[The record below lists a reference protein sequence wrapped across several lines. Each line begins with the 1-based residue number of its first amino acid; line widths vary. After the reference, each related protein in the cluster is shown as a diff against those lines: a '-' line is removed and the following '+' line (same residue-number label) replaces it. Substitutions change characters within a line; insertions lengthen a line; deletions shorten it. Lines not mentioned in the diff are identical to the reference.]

1 LRPSV
6 VGGFLAVLRK
16 RVLTLVVALAALSA
30 TGQAQATTATGIRI
44 GDHPAFVRVVVDFT
58 GGAVR
63 SPNVMALDHSP
74 FGDGLARVEVRKPAI
89 DTDAATREAFGVR
102 ARLVQGTNR
111 IVLRLTAA
119 PHRFKY
125 LAYSLLRS
133 PERLVVDLWKSRPPV
148 AGAVFRSAPQ
158 GGCLTIASQTVGA
171 GTAHA
176 QGMERGIFENQ
187 FAVGVRG
194 AGGRG
199 RLVGVTS
206 SPSGAWS
213 RTFSYTVA
221 SRQAGT
227 LEAVDFSEKDGSLVC
242 IAQVRVTLRPPP

>member
-1 LRPSV
+1 VRKGVIALFAALVAVAVAPAQAD
-6 VGGFLAVLRK
+6 AVL
-16 RVLTLVVALAALSA
+16 
-30 TGQAQATTATGIRI
+30 TAKAIRI
-44 GDHPAFVRVVVDFT
+44 GNHPAFVRVVVDFT
-58 GGAVR
+58 GGSVGSADVEATDT
-63 SPNVMALDHSP
+63 VP
-74 FGDGLARVEVRKPAI
+74 FFDGKARVRVSKPGI
-89 DTDAATREAFGVR
+89 DTNAPARSRFGVS
-102 ARLVQGTNR
+102 ARLVQGTNQ
-111 IVLRLTAA
+111 IVLRLSGAH
-119 PHRFKY
+119 HRFKY
-125 LAYSLLRS
+125 LGYVTYAG
-133 PERLVVDLWKSRPPV
+133 PQRLVVDLWKARPPV

-158 GGCLTIASQTVGA
+158 GGCLTIASHTVGA

-194 AGGRG
+194 ANGRG

-213 RTFSYTVA
+213 RTFSFTVA
-221 SRQAGT
+221 SRQPGT